1 MTNTKPIVL
10 VALVVLLGLVTL
22 PDGASALKITPANHS
37 GLLTIGQE
45 EELLQ
50 FLRNQHQQDPGLA
63 DNVFAQAIIIDPGR
77 GDKVRI
83 IIGEDQPGELPRC
96 IGAVVIDDTIVGADL
111 RTLDGDGSFE
121 GPPSVVRG
129 CGFVLML
136 FHGTP
141 SMHAPLKLQL
151 NLQLADRESLTNCV
165 DACKEALRGQ
175 LRQCDLLPTN
185 DQEFCRQGA
194 LDAYRSCVVH
204 CRQAAGLP

>member
-1 MTNTKPIVL
+1 MKTKPIAS

-37 GLLTIGQE
+37 GLLTMRQE

-50 FLRNQHQQDPGLA
+50 ILLNQHPQDPGLA
-63 DNVFAQAIIIDPGR
+63 LNVFARAIIIDPGR
-77 GDKVRI
+77 ADKVRI
-83 IIGEDQPGELPRC
+83 IIREDEPGELPRC
-96 IGAVVIDDTIVGADL
+96 FGAVVIDDTIQGANL

-121 GPPSVVRG
+121 GPPSVFRG
-129 CGFVLML
+129 CGFALML
-136 FHGTP
+136 SHGTP
-141 SMHAPLKLQL
+141 SVHDPLKLQL

-165 DACKEALRGQ
+165 DACKEALHGQ

-185 DQEFCRQGA
+185 DQAFCRQGA
-194 LDAYRSCVVH
+194 LDAYRSCVFH